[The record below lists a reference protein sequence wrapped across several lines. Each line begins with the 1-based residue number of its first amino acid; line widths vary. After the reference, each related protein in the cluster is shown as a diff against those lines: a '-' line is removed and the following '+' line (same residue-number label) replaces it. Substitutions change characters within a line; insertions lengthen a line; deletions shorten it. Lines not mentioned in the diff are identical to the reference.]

1 MKKRKRN
8 NLSVQLE
15 PLSASWL
22 DTLFNPNVEMAA
34 ELMNVPVN
42 VVEEWLAQ
50 EHLAADVDDKLSE
63 AAIDFLADKYASRLH
78 RYFDNCLVS
87 WDTLDAKERELFS
100 QFKRK
105 YGKLYHLWK
114 DEWKDIDEKRIV
126 KDFKAELKKKGQDY
140 YFDGIEG
147 FEPFEFP
154 AIVVKGYNE
163 IDAYPVYYLD
173 AEPGERR
180 VFLFS
185 ISHSLYYGS
194 RIKTR
199 IPARPEHRD
208 IVLETLQENRFH
220 IFIGESEDNV
230 QIEAISSSTNANQPQ
245 LAIVPVFG
253 YPRHKNNLPHEIFN
267 KNKAYFSC
275 PS

>member
-8 NLSVQLE
+8 TIAVQFE
-15 PLSASWL
+15 PLNSSWL
-22 DTLFNPNVEMAA
+22 DTLFSPTIEMAA
-34 ELMNVPVN
+34 ELMNVSVN

-50 EHLAADVDDKLSE
+50 EHLATDVDGKLSE

-78 RYFDNCLVS
+78 RYFDNCLSS

-105 YGKLYHLWK
+105 YGKFSHLWRDK
-114 DEWKDIDEKRIV
+114 WKDIDEKRIV
-126 KDFKAELKKKGQDY
+126 RDFKAELKKKGQDY

-154 AIVVKGYNE
+154 SIVVKGYNE

-173 AEPGERR
+173 AEPKERS
-180 VFLFS
+180 VLLFS

-199 IPARPEHRD
+199 IPAKPEHRD
-208 IVLETLQENRFH
+208 IVLEILQENRFH
-220 IFIGESEDNV
+220 IFTGESEDNV
-230 QIEAISSSTNANQPQ
+230 QIDAISSSTNVNQPQ

-253 YPRHKNNLPHEIFN
+253 YPRHKNKLPHEIID

>member
-8 NLSVQLE
+8 NLSVHLE

-22 DTLFNPNVEMAA
+22 DTLFNPTVEMAA

-154 AIVVKGYNE
+154 SIVVQGFYE

-180 VFLFS
+180 VLLFS

-253 YPRHKNNLPHEIFN
+253 YPRHKNNLSHEIFD

>member
-1 MKKRKRN
+1 MRKRRRN
-8 NLSVQLE
+8 NTTIQFE
-15 PLSASWL
+15 PLSTSWL
-22 DTLFNPNVEMAA
+22 DTLFSPTIEMAA

-50 EHLAADVDDKLSE
+50 EHLATDVDGKLSE
-63 AAIDFLADKYASRLH
+63 AAIDFLADKYAFRLH
-78 RYFDNCLVS
+78 RYFDNCLAS
-87 WDTLDAKERELFS
+87 WDSLDAKERELFS

-105 YGKLYHLWK
+105 YGKFSHLWR

-126 KDFKAELKKKGQDY
+126 RDFKAELKKKGQDY

-154 AIVVKGYNE
+154 SIVVKGYNE

-173 AEPGERR
+173 VEPRERS
-180 VFLFS
+180 VLLFS

-199 IPARPEHRD
+199 IPDQPEHRD
-208 IVLETLQENRFH
+208 IVLEILQENRFH
-220 IFIGESEDNV
+220 IFTGESEDNV
-230 QIEAISSSTNANQPQ
+230 KIDAISSSTNVNQPQ

-253 YPRHKNNLPHEIFN
+253 YPRHKNTSLYESTNEI
-267 KNKAYFSC
+267 KTYFSC

>member
-1 MKKRKRN
+1 MKKRRRN
-8 NLSVQLE
+8 NTTVQFE
-15 PLSASWL
+15 PLSTSWL
-22 DTLFNPNVEMAA
+22 DTLFSPTIGMAA

-50 EHLAADVDDKLSE
+50 EYLATDVDGKLSE

-78 RYFDNCLVS
+78 RYFDNCLAS

-105 YGKLYHLWK
+105 YGKFSHLWR
-114 DEWKDIDEKRIV
+114 DEWKDIDEKRII
-126 KDFKAELKKKGQDY
+126 KDLKAELKKKGLDN
-140 YFDGIEG
+140 YFAEFEG

-154 AIVVKGYNE
+154 SIVVKGYNE

-173 AEPGERR
+173 AEPRERS
-180 VFLFS
+180 VLLFS

-194 RIKTR
+194 RIKSI
-199 IPARPEHRD
+199 IPAKPEHRD
-208 IVLETLQENRFH
+208 IVLEILQENRFH
-220 IFIGESEDNV
+220 IFTGESEGNV
-230 QIEAISSSTNANQPQ
+230 QIDAISSFVNVNQPQ

-253 YPRHKNNLPHEIFN
+253 YPRHKNILPHEIFD
-267 KNKAYFSC
+267 KNKAYLSC